1 MSVDENPLRD
11 RFIAYGKK
19 EDIPAAIRLGKIPKG
34 CIIYTSDDPDKAEE
48 YFYDHQGRLKT
59 VSGFGGVPDSA
70 VKIIT
75 AGGKELRCD
84 GGIVNIPQATA
95 EEFGLVKSD
104 SGVNKISVLE
114 DGTMSVG
121 DISINNLTQGEN
133 DILIFNSG
141 GAEV

>member
-1 MSVDENPLRD
+1 MSVAENPLRD

-48 YFYDHQGRLKT
+48 YFYDHRGVLKT
-59 VSGFGGVPDSA
+59 VSGGVPDSV
-70 VKIIT
+70 VKMIT
-75 AGGKELRCD
+75 AGGKELPCD
-84 GGIVNIPQATA
+84 GGTVNIPQATA
-95 EEFGLVKSD
+95 AELGLVKSD

-121 DISINNLTQGEN
+121 DISINNLTQGED

-141 GAEV
+141 GAEA

>member
-1 MSVDENPLRD
+1 MSVGENPLRD

-48 YFYDHQGRLKT
+48 YFYDHQGVLKT
-59 VSGFGGVPDSA
+59 VSGGVPDSV
-70 VKIIT
+70 VKMIT
-75 AGGKELRCD
+75 AGGKELPCD

-95 EEFGLVKSD
+95 AELGLVKSD

-121 DISINNLTQGEN
+121 DISINNLTQSED

-141 GAEV
+141 GAEA